1 MKRLR
6 KKKIENFNIKIS
18 ILLNITAKVNY
29 YKKNICYH
37 LRKKLISN

>member
-29 YKKNICYH
+29 KKNICYH